1 MKLFDE
7 NKTLSGFNLRQL
19 LYAQAR
25 DQYVRDIVDR
35 IYKLYSEGQIKPTVD
50 STWAFEDIADAMQK
64 MHDRK
69 NVGKIVLDPSKEP
82 IPRPPE
88 EVVEKKRKF
97 SAKSSKDNK
106 EKENKENNDENKDN
120 KESKD
125 EDKAQGGDKAPENG
139 EKAPEN
145 GTDK

>member
-19 LYAQAR
+19 LYAQGR

-35 IYKLYSEGQIKPTVD
+35 IFKLYSEGQIKPVVD
-50 STWAFEDIADAMQK
+50 STWAFEDIPDAMQK

-69 NVGKIVLDPSKEP
+69 NVGKIVLDPAKEP

-88 EVVEKKRKF
+88 ETAEKKRKG
-97 SAKSSKDNK
+97 SAKSKDNK
-106 EKENKENNDENKDN
+106 EKDNKENNEENKD
-120 KESKD
+120 KESK
-125 EDKAQGGDKAPENG
+125 EEENKDKAQGGDNG
-139 EKAPEN
+139 EKAAEN